1 MGVDKK
7 SSGVKTPAWRVL
19 ITDDSLITRMFLK
32 NMLESNGYTV
42 VGEAK
47 NAQEALDLYKE
58 TRPDFTTMDM
68 NMPDSSGLE
77 AIKSICEFDAEAR
90 FIIISAVDQKLVRDQ
105 YAHIGACE
113 YVPKPAEWSKL
124 AAAIARLSKK
134 IVSKSP
140 ESES

>member
-7 SSGVKTPAWRVL
+7 SSGSKPAAFRVL
-19 ITDDSLITRMFLK
+19 IADDSLITRMFLK
-32 NMLESNGYTV
+32 NMLESNGYAV

-47 NAQEALDLYKE
+47 NAREALHLYKE

-77 AIKSICEFDAEAR
+77 AIKSIVEFDADAR
-90 FIIISAVDQKLVRDQ
+90 FVIISAVDQKLVRDQ
-105 YAHIGACE
+105 YAHMGACE

-124 AAAIARLSKK
+124 SAAISRLLKK
-134 IVSKSP
+134 IASKP
-140 ESES
+140 PKSES

>member
-7 SSGVKTPAWRVL
+7 SSGVKTSAWRVL
-19 ITDDSLITRMFLK
+19 ITDDSMITRMFLK

-77 AIKSICEFDAEAR
+77 AIKSICEFDTDAK

-105 YAHIGACE
+105 YAHMGACE

-124 AAAIARLSKK
+124 AAAISRLSKK